1 MSVLPTSSRR
11 NHVKSRPTRSSLG
24 SAIGIA
30 VLLLVTSPKLA
41 IPDSSRAPDS
51 GVPAA
56 EPGVP
61 AAEAGVPATE
71 AGVPAAEPGV
81 PAAEAGVPAAEP
93 GAPAAEAGAPATE
106 SGVPATESSA
116 PTKVVDAL
124 HENLISVMKDAKT
137 LGYDGRFEQLE
148 PVIGE
153 LFDIP
158 FMAEKSIGRYWK
170 TVDEE
175 NRAHLLTTF
184 ERFTVANYAGRFTGY
199 SGQFFE
205 TFKEQESRHGTVLVY
220 SRLVSGNGETVQ
232 LNYRLRPAGDDGWRI
247 IDVLLNGTVSELALR
262 RSEYS
267 SLIRREGFAA
277 LMSALNKR
285 IDDLAGGK
293 VSDQSS

>member
-1 MSVLPTSSRR
+1 M
-11 NHVKSRPTRSSLG
+11 KSRSIGSSLG
-24 SAIGIA
+24 AALGVA
-30 VLLLVTSPKLA
+30 VFLSLANSKLA
-41 IPDSSRAPDS
+41 LPDSTKIP
-51 GVPAA
+51 
-56 EPGVP
+56 
-61 AAEAGVPATE
+61 
-71 AGVPAAEPGV
+71 
-81 PAAEAGVPAAEP
+81 
-93 GAPAAEAGAPATE
+93 E
-106 SGVPATESSA
+106 SGA

-124 HENLISVMKDAKT
+124 HENLIHVMKDAKT
-137 LGYDGRFEQLE
+137 LGYDGRFERLE
-148 PVIGE
+148 PVINE

-175 NRAHLLTTF
+175 NRARLLATF

-205 TFKEQESRHGTVLVY
+205 TFKEVASRYGTVLVY
-220 SRLVSGNGETVQ
+220 SRLVSGSGETIQ
-232 LNYRLRPAGDDGWRI
+232 LNYRLRPAKGNGWKI

-277 LMSALNKR
+277 LMSALNQR
-285 IDDLAGGK
+285 IDDLADDK